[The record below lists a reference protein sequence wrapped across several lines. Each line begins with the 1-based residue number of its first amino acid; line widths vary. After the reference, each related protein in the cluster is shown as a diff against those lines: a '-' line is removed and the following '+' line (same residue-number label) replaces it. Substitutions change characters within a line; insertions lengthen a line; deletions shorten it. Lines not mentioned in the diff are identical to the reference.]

1 MSQVRFELYGPESE
15 KARKYWCDAV
25 DEISDAVVEL
35 NEWSARDDVV
45 LVPGSHDGSAV
56 VSLDDIGSFVE
67 TWGQIRCPVFYDL
80 SFSACLADREI
91 DFENLDDGLI
101 GYPEELLDR
110 IARPLLRGWA
120 QHERKRPT
128 DVPLGVEVFFPW
140 QGVVVSF
147 LLVSGYC
154 FTPGM
159 YLNRLDE
166 EG

>member
-110 IARPLLRGWA
+110 IACPLLR
-120 QHERKRPT
+120 
-128 DVPLGVEVFFPW
+128 
-140 QGVVVSF
+140 
-147 LLVSGYC
+147 
-154 FTPGM
+154 
-159 YLNRLDE
+159 
-166 EG
+166 